1 MDFSGIVP
9 LRVLLGKI
17 ARARYDLPMNKFSI
31 LVFALSLFCTAG
43 AAQSQT
49 ATVETAAKRF
59 RVTLEEPERPV
70 AINAMHSRVV
80 RIAHPDGAAVA
91 DAKIKVDGGM
101 AAHGHGLPTAPQAT
115 QYLGDGRY
123 LIEGMKFNMGGKWQ
137 LKLTIEA
144 AGQADTASFEL
155 TLK

>member
-1 MDFSGIVP
+1 MEFRGIVP
-9 LRVLLGKI
+9 VRVLLGKI
-17 ARARYDLPMNKFSI
+17 ARTRYDLPMNKIAIFI
-31 LVFALSLFCTAG
+31 FALSLFCVAGTAH
-43 AAQSQT
+43 SQT

-59 RVTLEEPERPV
+59 RVTLEEPEHPV
-70 AINAMHSRVV
+70 VINAMHSRVV
-80 RIAHPDGAAVA
+80 RIAKPGGTAVG

-137 LKLTIEA
+137 LKLSIDA
-144 AGQADTASFEL
+144 AGQSDTAFFEL